1 MMAKSEETLIRYA
14 PNEQMILCH
23 VELHKENIKDKKV
36 LCFFSQCA
44 IMSCQTLNRSGAFSG
59 KSTRQIDCQ
68 ESSSKV
74 PVRAVKC

>member
-1 MMAKSEETLIRYA
+1 MMAKSEETLIRFA

-44 IMSCQTLNRSGAFSG
+44 IMSCQTLNRSGAFPG
-59 KSTRQIDCQ
+59 KVQGKWI
-68 ESSSKV
+68 
-74 PVRAVKC
+74 VKSQPPKFQ